1 MILVGNKSDLEP
13 ERTVSHYIFR
23 IQVKFLSYGV
33 LRLLSLFF
41 ACFYFEYLILK
52 QLHNVHQKF
61 HTCMDV

>member
-13 ERTVSHYIFR
+13 ERTVSHYIF
-23 IQVKFLSYGV
+23 IFIFKFLSYGV

-41 ACFYFEYLILK
+41 ECFYFEYFLILK

-61 HTCMDV
+61 HTCM